1 MRLILDTNILISA
14 LMVRGTPP
22 DMLYDAWRLGRFE
35 LVSCDYQLEEIN
47 QVSRRPAIRERLKP
61 SEAGKMVNDIRRL
74 AILFD
79 HLPQIDI
86 SPDPDDNFL
95 LALAG
100 MSAADFIVTGDKSD
114 LLGLQRYHG
123 ARIVTAR
130 YMAGVLGYD

>member
-22 DMLYDAWRLGRFE
+22 DLLYDAWRLGRFE
-35 LVSCDYQLEEIN
+35 LVSCEQQLAEIN
-47 QVSRRPAIRERLKP
+47 SVSRRPALKERLKP
-61 SEAGKMVNDIRRL
+61 SEAGRMVNDIRRL
-74 AILFD
+74 AALFEE
-79 HLPQIDI
+79 LPHVDV

-95 LALAG
+95 LALAAV
-100 MSAADFIVTGDKSD
+100 SASDFIVTGDKSD
-114 LLGLQRYHG
+114 LLVLQRYHG